1 MSKEYID
8 RIEQALDAYIPAPDG
23 EGDELYEAVRYA
35 LTGGGKRVRP
45 ILTLEFCR
53 LCGGEIEWAMPFA
66 CAVEM
71 IHAYSLVHDDLPCM
85 DNDDFRRGKSSTH
98 KQFGENTALLA
109 GDALLNLAFETCLR
123 KENLDYLDAGRV
135 LLATKTLAHHAG
147 LFGMI
152 GGQHMDL
159 RSEGKTIPLPVLKAL
174 HRKKTGA
181 LIRAAAMMGA
191 ILGGG
196 SREQQNAAETYADRI
211 GLAFQIVDDILD
223 VTGDSET
230 LGKPVGSDE
239 EKEKSTYVRFYGV
252 EGAAEQVRL
261 LTQEA
266 KEAVALF
273 GAEAGYLERLAV
285 QLSTR
290 SH

>member
-1 MSKEYID
+1 MSKEYIN

-23 EGDELYEAVRYA
+23 EGDTLYEAVRYA
-35 LTGGGKRVRP
+35 LTGGGKRIRP

-53 LCGGEIEWAMPFA
+53 LCGGEIEWALPFA

-85 DNDDFRRGKSSTH
+85 DNDDFRRGKPSTH
-98 KQFGENTALLA
+98 KQFGEDTALLA
-109 GDALLNLAFETCLR
+109 GDALLNLAFEICLR
-123 KENLDYLDAGRV
+123 RENREHLDAERI
-135 LLATKTLAHHAG
+135 LSATQTLAHYAG
-147 LFGMI
+147 LYGMI

-159 RSEGKTIPLPVLKAL
+159 QSEGKTIPLSVLKAL

-181 LIRAAAMMGA
+181 LIRAAVGMGA

-196 SREQQNAAETYADRI
+196 SREQRDAAEFYADRI

-239 EKEKSTYVRFYGV
+239 ENEKSTYVRFYGV
-252 EGAAEQVRL
+252 EGAAEQVLL
-261 LTQEA
+261 LTREA
-266 KEAVALF
+266 KEAVAIF
-273 GAEAGYLERLAV
+273 GEEAGFLERLAV
-285 QLSTR
+285 QLSAR
-290 SH
+290 NR